1 MRKIQDENKT
11 RRRSLQRETIWNF
24 LKDRKDHPTADV
36 IYAHV
41 RESLPHISLG
51 TVYRNLTLLE
61 EMGYVATID
70 VGDGVA
76 HFDPNSKPHSHF
88 SCTVCGSVMD
98 VPAVEIDPLWENTS
112 VVPGK
117 VQGISILFSGCCN
130 HCLSGNRV

>member
-1 MRKIQDENKT
+1 MAKT
-11 RRRSLQRETIWNF
+11 ALILEGGGYRG
-24 LKDRKDHPTADV
+24 
-36 IYAHV
+36 IYTGGV
-41 RESLPHISLG
+41 L
-51 TVYRNLTLLE
+51 
-61 EMGYVATID
+61 D